1 MRICEKLRL
10 QLTPL
15 IGTAGY
21 HALITRSLA
30 LLTKDEPWNEHVRIQ
45 PDGAITLTPRVETPA
60 RDNLLLK
67 DAVPIPAQILTLL
80 ATFIGEALAVN
91 LALEIWPLPPTDEP
105 SPTRQVK

>member
-21 HALITRSLA
+21 HALMTRSLA
-30 LLTKDEPWNEHVRIQ
+30 LLTKNKSWDEQARIQ
-45 PDGAITLTPRVETPA
+45 PDGAITLTPSVETPA
-60 RDNLLLK
+60 LENLLLK
-67 DAVPIPAQILTLL
+67 DAVAIPAQILTLL
-80 ATFIGEALAVN
+80 ATFIGESLAVN
-91 LALEIWPLPPTDEP
+91 LVLEIWPLPPMDVP